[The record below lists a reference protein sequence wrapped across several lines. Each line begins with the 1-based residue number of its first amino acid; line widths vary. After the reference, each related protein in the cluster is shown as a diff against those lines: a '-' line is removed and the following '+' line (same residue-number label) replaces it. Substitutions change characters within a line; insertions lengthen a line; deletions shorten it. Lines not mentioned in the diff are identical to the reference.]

1 MTSKYDLHIHSS
13 FSDGTDSPE
22 AIIKKAKSLGIENIS
37 ITDHDTIKGVTEGR
51 EFAKKAGINFV
62 NGVEL
67 STFSKMEVHILG
79 YGFDVNNDQ
88 FNTTLNEF
96 SEKRRTRV
104 KKILDLL
111 AKQKIY
117 ISEEDL
123 VDSDSIGRLH
133 VANAL
138 VKKGY
143 VGSIPEAFDR
153 YLGAK
158 GCAYLPSM
166 RITPFQG
173 IEIIKNA
180 GGIPVIAH
188 PLRFY
193 QTKILNDLIEGLKK
207 FGLGG
212 LEVYYNTHDE
222 QTKKELFEIA
232 QKYKLIAT
240 GGTDYH
246 GKNRNLEMGSV
257 VWEPDQ
263 FTSKKLHLRR

>member
-13 FSDGTDSPE
+13 YSDGTDTPKE
-22 AIIKKAKSLGIENIS
+22 IMEKAASLGITNIS
-37 ITDHDTIKGVTEGR
+37 ITDHDTIKGLKEGS
-51 EFAKKAGINFV
+51 EFAKANKINFV

-67 STFSKMEVHILG
+67 STFSTMEVHILG
-79 YGFDVNNDQ
+79 YGFDANSDYLNTVLND
-88 FNTTLNEF
+88 F
-96 SEKRRTRV
+96 SEQRRARV
-104 KKILDLL
+104 RKILDLL
-111 AKQKIY
+111 AKQKVI
-117 ISEEDL
+117 INEEDL

-143 VGSIPEAFDR
+143 VASIPEAFDR

-158 GCAYLPSM
+158 GCAYLPSK
-166 RITPFQG
+166 RITPFEG
-173 IEIIKNA
+173 VEIIKKA

-193 QTKILNDLIEGLKK
+193 QAKILPDLIEGLKK

-212 LEVYYNTHDE
+212 IEVYYNTHDE
-222 QTKKELFEIA
+222 QTRKELYQIA
-232 QKYKLIAT
+232 QKARILAT

-257 VWEPDQ
+257 VWEPDKYTAQ
-263 FTSKKLHLRR
+263 KLRLK

>member
-13 FSDGTDSPE
+13 FSDGTDSPKE
-22 AIIKKAKSLGIENIS
+22 ILTKAKALGIENVA
-37 ITDHDTIKGVTEGR
+37 ITDHDTIRGLKE
-51 EFAKKAGINFV
+51 EKENAKALGINYV

-67 STFSKMEVHILG
+67 STFSLMEVHILG
-79 YGFDVNNDQ
+79 YAFDADDDRL
-88 FNTTLNEF
+88 NTTLNDF
-96 SEKRRTRV
+96 SEQRKTRV
-104 KKILDLL
+104 RKILDLL

-117 ISEEDL
+117 IDEEDL

-158 GCAYLPSM
+158 GCAYLPSK
-166 RITPFQG
+166 RITPFEG
-173 IEIIKNA
+173 VEIIKA
-180 GGIPVIAH
+180 AKGIPVIAH
-188 PLRFY
+188 PLRFH
-193 QTKILNDLIEGLKK
+193 QAKILNDLIEGLKAH
-207 FGLGG
+207 GLGG

-222 QTKKELFEIA
+222 QTRKELYSLA
-232 QKYKLIAT
+232 QKHKLIAT

-246 GKNRNLEMGSV
+246 GKNRNLELGSV
-257 VWEPDQ
+257 IWEPDKY
-263 FTSKKLHLRR
+263 TKAKLHLN

>member
-13 FSDGTDSPE
+13 FSDGTDTPKEIMS
-22 AIIKKAKSLGIENIS
+22 KAKDLGIENVA
-37 ITDHDTIKGVTEGR
+37 ITDHDSIRGLKEG
-51 EFAKKAGINFV
+51 KKEAELKGINFV

-67 STFSKMEVHILG
+67 SAFSLMEVHILG
-79 YGFDVNNDQ
+79 YGFDANDDRL
-88 FNTTLNEF
+88 NTTLADF
-96 SEKRRTRV
+96 SAQRKARV

-117 ISEEDL
+117 IDEADL

-138 VKKGY
+138 VNKGY

-153 YLGAK
+153 YLGTK
-158 GCAYLPSM
+158 GCAYLPSK
-166 RITPFQG
+166 RITPFEG
-173 IEIIKNA
+173 VEIIKKA
-180 GGIPVIAH
+180 KGIPVIAH

-193 QTKILNDLIEGLKK
+193 QAKILNDLIEGLKGY
-207 FGLGG
+207 GLGG

-222 QTKKELFEIA
+222 QTRKELYALA
-232 QKYKLIAT
+232 QKHRLIAT

-246 GKNRNLEMGSV
+246 GKNRNLELGSV
-257 VWEPDQ
+257 IWEPDKY
-263 FTSKKLHLRR
+263 TKSKLHLK